1 MRIDASRIDRGGAI
15 WHGSRQCPY
24 CNDNSGA
31 RGQEN
36 GHCLLVRPLAHS
48 GISKHAWRVGKCGL
62 ALQRQESEVAAIMVP
77 VSLGGSSPPH
87 SRVAGW
93 PGIAEGEV

>member
-36 GHCLLVRPLAHS
+36 GDCLLVRPLAHC
-48 GISKHAWRVGKCGL
+48 GNLYKKLAPWRLLKKQQLALKHAWR
-62 ALQRQESEVAAIMVP
+62 
-77 VSLGGSSPPH
+77 LG
-87 SRVAGW
+87 V
-93 PGIAEGEV
+93 